1 MQIRLDWLETF
12 VLVARF
18 KSMKAAAETLSL
30 SAGAISQR
38 IRGLEEHAGHRLFQ
52 RQGGG
57 IALTREAEALL
68 AELGPAFEAINRA
81 WARID
86 GAEALARQRL
96 TVSTMPSFANFVLVP
111 RLGAFSRH
119 FPQVEINVET
129 DLRVVDLHAEPVDIA
144 IRHGLGDYPGL
155 LATPLISPALIVVAS
170 PTLITKHGTLK
181 RAADCL
187 KLPLL
192 HDHTRQDWRLW
203 FEAHGVPTPDRLK
216 GPAFSDGTLI
226 VRAAVAGQGIGLVRE
241 FYAAEELAAGRLVRA
256 LDLSWPSR
264 FGYYLVATAEAL
276 QRPAVR
282 AFRNW
287 LVEEMAALEREAE
300 KAA

>member
-18 KSMKAAAETLSL
+18 KSMKAAAEALSL

-38 IRGLEEHAGHRLFQ
+38 IRGLEEHAGYRLFQ

-57 IALTREAEALL
+57 IALTHEAEALL
-68 AELGPAFEAINRA
+68 AELGPAFQTISQA

-111 RLGAFSRH
+111 RLGAFSQH
-119 FPQVEINVET
+119 FPQVEVNVET
-129 DLRVVDLHAEPVDIA
+129 DLRVVDLHSEPVDIA

-155 LATPLISPALIVVAS
+155 VATPLISPSLIVVAS
-170 PTLITKHGTLK
+170 PALITQHGVLK

-187 KLPLL
+187 QLPLL

-203 FEAHGVPTPDRLK
+203 FEAHGVPTPERLK

-226 VRAAVAGQGIGLVRE
+226 VRAAVAGQGLGLVRE
-241 FYAAEELAAGRLVRA
+241 FYAAEELAAGRLIRA
-256 LDLSWPSR
+256 LDVSWPSR

-287 LVEEMAALEREAE
+287 LVEEMATLERAAE